1 MLGIEGL
8 ADASFKGDER
18 WRKAAKWTGCAPW
31 LVLAIGILSMVEIA
45 LGAVWI
51 ASLKTDLNLYVLY
64 LAHTEQRCSRE
75 KYKADSA
82 ISGQVIQPI
91 LIPGLAF
98 FNAIPSLHLHV
109 LARINPPRLAL
120 WFSATFSIIHFV
132 SSILFLGACVNNHAN
147 GPLQRNE
154 CPSGTGGNGS
164 IWDVMVALQ
173 FISAVLYGLVAAMAW
188 KVKQFLEARD
198 ERIAEGTEMVS
209 QEEKERRESEA
220 RERWKYL
227 SAG

>member
-8 ADASFKGDER
+8 NDASFRGDEH
-18 WRKAAKWTGCAPW
+18 WRRASKWTGYAPW
-31 LVLAIGILSMVEIA
+31 FVLAIGLLSMAEIA

-51 ASLKTDLNLYVLY
+51 ASLSTDLNF
-64 LAHTEQRCSRE
+64 
-75 KYKADSA
+75 
-82 ISGQVIQPI
+82 GQVIQPI

-109 LARINPPRLAL
+109 LARANPPRLAL
-120 WFSATFSIIHFV
+120 WFSTTFSIIHFV
-132 SSILFLGACVNNHAN
+132 SSILFMGACVGNHSH
-147 GPLQRNE
+147 GSLQRNE
-154 CPSGTGGNGS
+154 CPSATGGNGD

-188 KVKQFLEARD
+188 RVKKAVEARD
-198 ERIAEGTEMVS
+198 ERIAQGVEMVS
-209 QEEKERRESEA
+209 EEEKQRRESEA

>member
-8 ADASFKGDER
+8 SDASFRGDER
-18 WRKAAKWTGCAPW
+18 WRKASKWTGYAPW
-31 LVLAIGILSMVEIA
+31 VVLVIGILSMVEIA

-51 ASLKTDLNLYVLY
+51 ASLTTDLNF
-64 LAHTEQRCSRE
+64 
-75 KYKADSA
+75 
-82 ISGQVIQPI
+82 GQVIQPI

-109 LARINPPRLAL
+109 LARVNPPRLAL
-120 WFSATFSIIHFV
+120 WFSATLSIVHFI
-132 SSILFLGACVNNHAN
+132 SSILFMGACVGNHSH
-147 GPLQRNE
+147 GSLQRNE
-154 CPSGTGGNGS
+154 CPAATGGNED

-173 FISAVLYGLVAAMAW
+173 FVSAVLYGAVAAMAW
-188 KVKQFLEARD
+188 KVRTVVEARD
-198 ERIAEGTEMVS
+198 ERIAQGVEMVS
-209 QEEKERRESEA
+209 EEEKQRRESEA

>member
-8 ADASFKGDER
+8 ADASFEGDKR
-18 WRKAAKWTGCAPW
+18 WRNASKWTGYAPW
-31 LVLAIGILSMVEIA
+31 FVLAIGILSMIEIA

-51 ASLKTDLNLYVLY
+51 SSLKTDLNF
-64 LAHTEQRCSRE
+64 
-75 KYKADSA
+75 
-82 ISGQVIQPI
+82 GQVIQPI

-109 LARINPPRLAL
+109 LGRINPPRLAF
-120 WFSATFSIIHFV
+120 WFSSTFSIIHFI
-132 SSILFLGACVNNHAN
+132 SSILFMGACVNNHSN
-147 GPLQRNE
+147 GSLQRNE
-154 CPSGTGGNGS
+154 CPSGTGGTKG

-173 FISAVLYGLVAAMAW
+173 FISAVLYGMVAAMAW
-188 KVKQFLEARD
+188 KVKQVVEARD
-198 ERIAEGTEMVS
+198 DRIAQGVEMVS
-209 QEEKERRESEA
+209 EEDKQRRESEA

>member
-8 ADASFKGDER
+8 ADASFRGDER
-18 WRKAAKWTGCAPW
+18 WRKAAKWTGFAPW
-31 LVLAIGILSMVEIA
+31 LVLAVGILSMVEIA

-51 ASLKTDLNLYVLY
+51 ASLKTELNF
-64 LAHTEQRCSRE
+64 
-75 KYKADSA
+75 
-82 ISGQVIQPI
+82 GQVIQPI

-120 WFSATFSIIHFV
+120 WFSATFSILHFV
-132 SSILFLGACVNNHAN
+132 SSILFLGSCVNNDAN

-154 CPSGTGGNGS
+154 CPSRTGGNEG

-173 FISAVLYGLVAAMAW
+173 FVSAVLYALVAAMAW
-188 KVKQFLEARD
+188 KVKRVLESRD
-198 ERIAEGTEMVS
+198 ERIAQGTEMMS

>member
-18 WRKAAKWTGCAPW
+18 WRRAAKWTGHASW
-31 LVLAIGILSMVEIA
+31 VVLAIGILSMAEIA

-51 ASLKTDLNLYVLY
+51 ASLKTDLNF
-64 LAHTEQRCSRE
+64 
-75 KYKADSA
+75 
-82 ISGQVIQPI
+82 GQVIQPI

-109 LARINPPRLAL
+109 LARVNPPRLAL
-120 WFSATFSIIHFV
+120 WFSTSLSLMHFV
-132 SSILFLGACVNNHAN
+132 SSLLFIGACVNNHSQ
-147 GPLQRNE
+147 GSLQRNE
-154 CPSGTGGNGS
+154 CPSGTGGNES

-173 FISAVLYGLVAAMAW
+173 FVSAVLYGSVAAMAW
-188 KVKQFLEARD
+188 KVKIMLEKRD
-198 ERIAEGTEMVS
+198 QRIAEGTEMVS

-220 RERWKYL
+220 RERWKHI

>member
-8 ADASFKGDER
+8 SDASFRGDER
-18 WRKAAKWTGCAPW
+18 WRNAAKWTGCAPW
-31 LVLAIGILSMVEIA
+31 LVLAIGIYSMVEIA

-51 ASLKTDLNLYVLY
+51 ASLKTDLNF
-64 LAHTEQRCSRE
+64 
-75 KYKADSA
+75 
-82 ISGQVIQPI
+82 GQVIQPI

-120 WFSATFSIIHFV
+120 WFSTTFSILHFV
-132 SSILFLGACVNNHAN
+132 SSILFLGACVNNNAN

-154 CPSGTGGNGS
+154 CPSGTGGNER

-173 FISAVLYGLVAAMAW
+173 FVSAVLYALVAAMAW
-188 KVKQFLEARD
+188 KVKRVLESRD
-198 ERIAEGTEMVS
+198 ERIAQGTEMVS
-209 QEEKERRESEA
+209 QAEKERRESEA

>member
-18 WRKAAKWTGCAPW
+18 WRNAAKWCGYAPW
-31 LVLAIGILSMVEIA
+31 FVLALAILSMTEIA

-51 ASLKTDLNLYVLY
+51 ASLKSDLNF
-64 LAHTEQRCSRE
+64 
-75 KYKADSA
+75 
-82 ISGQVIQPI
+82 GQIIQPI

-98 FNAIPSLHLHV
+98 FNTIPSLHLHV
-109 LARINPPRLAL
+109 LGRVNPPRLAL
-120 WFSATFSIIHFV
+120 WFSGTFSIIHLI
-132 SSILFLGACVNNHAN
+132 SSCMFLGSCVNNHSN
-147 GPLQRNE
+147 GTLQRNE
-154 CPSGTGGNGS
+154 CPSGTGGNAG

-173 FISAVLYGLVAAMAW
+173 FISAVLYGAVAAMAW
-188 KVKQFLEARD
+188 KVKEFVETRE
-198 ERIAEGTEMVS
+198 ERIAQGMEMLS
-209 QEEKERRESEA
+209 EEEKTRRESEA